1 MKMLSPTLNEAIMKG
16 HMADDDDAIL
26 KSLHDAVRLAREMA
40 HKTSEMTSIV
50 LANGLKTQAA
60 RHKDARAAGFALLER
75 STQDLDEA
83 LKGAK
88 AEITAIQTKIQALV
102 RKTL

>member
-40 HKTSEMTSIV
+40 HK
-50 LANGLKTQAA
+50 L
-60 RHKDARAAGFALLER
+60 RR
-75 STQDLDEA
+75 
-83 LKGAK
+83 
-88 AEITAIQTKIQALV
+88 
-102 RKTL
+102 